1 MTTTPNTMTAAVLT
15 GFGGLDKLEVRH
27 DVPVPLVGPSD
38 VLIRVGACGINNT
51 DINTRAGWYN
61 ASVRV
66 GTTREGGLTGF
77 DLKESEQS
85 GGGGVGEGADFEFPR
100 IQGADV
106 AGAIIGVGSAVSKD
120 RIGERV
126 LIDPLVRPIG
136 VSENQQ
142 KNCYLGNGI
151 DGGFA
156 ELCCVPSINAK
167 AVRIDMSAEELAT
180 FPCSSSTAELLM
192 VKGSVSPED
201 VVIITGA
208 SGGVGS
214 AAVQLAKRRGAF
226 VIAITTEEKS
236 EFVEKLGPD
245 TILLRDTEGLVK
257 AVRDSSPNNGI
268 DVVVD
273 VVGGDNFKLWVK
285 CLRPG
290 GRYLTS
296 GAIAGPI
303 VELDLRLLYLK
314 DLTLIGATELPAAV
328 FESLIGYIENKEIQP
343 VLAEVFPLNKI
354 HDAQRAFLEKKHC
367 GNIVIVPS
375 PRQI

>member
-1 MTTTPNTMTAAVLT
+1 
-15 GFGGLDKLEVRH
+15 
-27 DVPVPLVGPSD
+27 
-38 VLIRVGACGINNT
+38 
-51 DINTRAGWYN
+51 
-61 ASVRV
+61 
-66 GTTREGGLTGF
+66 
-77 DLKESEQS
+77 
-85 GGGGVGEGADFEFPR
+85 
-100 IQGADV
+100 
-106 AGAIIGVGSAVSKD
+106 
-120 RIGERV
+120 
-126 LIDPLVRPIG
+126 
-136 VSENQQ
+136 
-142 KNCYLGNGI
+142 
-151 DGGFA
+151 
-156 ELCCVPSINAK
+156 
-167 AVRIDMSAEELAT
+167 
-180 FPCSSSTAELLM
+180 
-192 VKGSVSPED
+192 
-201 VVIITGA
+201 
-208 SGGVGS
+208 
-214 AAVQLAKRRGAF
+214 
-226 VIAITTEEKS
+226 
-236 EFVEKLGPD
+236 
-245 TILLRDTEGLVK
+245 VK

>member
-1 MTTTPNTMTAAVLT
+1 MTIRPNTMTAAVLT

-27 DVPVPLVGPSD
+27 DVPVPQVGPSD

-66 GTTREGGLTGF
+66 GTTTEGGLTGF
-77 DLKESEQS
+77 DLKENEQS
-85 GGGGVGEGADFEFPR
+85 GGGGSGEGVNFEFPR

-106 AGAIIGVGSAVSKD
+106 AGSIIDVGTTVSKD

-126 LIDPLVRPIG
+126 LIDPLIRPIG
-136 VSENQQ
+136 VSQTQ
-142 KNCYLGNGI
+142 KKNRYLGNGI

-156 ELCCVPSINAK
+156 EFCCVPSINAIS
-167 AVRIDMSAEELAT
+167 VETDMSTEELAT

-192 VKGSVSPED
+192 VKGGISSED

-236 EFVEKLGPD
+236 EFVQKLGPD
-245 TILLRDTEGLVK
+245 TILSRDTEGLVK

-273 VVGGDNFKLWVK
+273 VVGGDNFKLWIE

-314 DLTLIGATELPAAV
+314 DLALIGATELPATV
-328 FESLIGYIENKEIQP
+328 FENLIKYIENEEIQP
-343 VLAEVFPLNKI
+343 ALSAVFTLDEI

-367 GNIVIVPS
+367 GNIVVVPS
-375 PRQI
+375 QRQI